1 MNFYKI
7 TNEEE
12 KHRGMKYKTG
22 LNVDILPFNPSGDC
36 ESGGIYFSR
45 EDILAFME
53 YGKWIR
59 KVTLPEDARVYENPG
74 SPKKWKAD
82 KVILGRRSRI
92 TPRKIKQLIKEGA
105 DPKAGGSEALRLAA
119 ENGHLEIVK
128 LLIPVSDP
136 KALDSNALRCAAT
149 KGHLEIVKLLIPMS
163 DPKSLDSN
171 ALRWAAANG
180 HLEIVKLLIPVSD
193 PKAGGSYALQ
203 LAATKGHLEIVKLL
217 IPVSDPKAGGSYAL
231 RLAAENGH
239 LEIVKL
245 LIPVSDPEVVKE
257 LGLN

>member
-22 LNVDILPFNPSGDC
+22 LNVDILPFNPSGNC

-45 EDILAFME
+45 EDILAFLD
-53 YGKWIR
+53 YGPWIR

-105 DPKAGGSEALRLAA
+105 DPKI
-119 ENGHLEIVK
+119 N
-128 LLIPVSDP
+128 
-136 KALDSNALRCAAT
+136 N
-149 KGHLEIVKLLIPMS
+149 
-163 DPKSLDSN
+163 N
-171 ALRWAAANG
+171 YALRWAAENG